1 LALWELPVSTKD
13 GEFIAGYSHKG
24 LASLSF
30 PNRKPRIGEAR
41 KFRGGRRHG
50 LVPPGPP
57 PAELRRWH
65 AITAKALK
73 EVLAGRA
80 AQRLPPLDLS
90 SGTDF
95 QQRVW
100 AVLRGIV
107 PGKTLS
113 YAQVAA
119 AIGKPRAV
127 RAVGGACG
135 ANPIAV
141 LIPCHRVVASGGG
154 LGGFGGGLEW
164 KRRLLEREGSLPAQ
178 PAFVTGSI
186 HCRTV

>member
-1 LALWELPVSTKD
+1 MTGRTSSPRPSALWELPVSTKD
-13 GEFIAGYSHKG
+13 GEFIAEYSQRG
-24 LASLSF
+24 LASLGF
-30 PNRKPRIGEAR
+30 PNRKPRTGEPRDKRQQSLALP
-41 KFRGGRRHG
+41 GR
-50 LVPPGPP
+50 P
-57 PAELRRWH
+57 PAELRGWH

-73 EVLAGRA
+73 EILAGRA
-80 AQRLPPLDLS
+80 PQRLPPLDLS

-100 AVLRGIV
+100 AALRGIA

-119 AIGKPRAV
+119 AIGKPKAV

-141 LIPCHRVVASGGG
+141 LVPCHRVVASGGG

-164 KRRLLEREGSLPAQ
+164 KRTLLEREGSLPGK
-178 PAFVTGSI
+178 PAFS
-186 HCRTV
+186 R